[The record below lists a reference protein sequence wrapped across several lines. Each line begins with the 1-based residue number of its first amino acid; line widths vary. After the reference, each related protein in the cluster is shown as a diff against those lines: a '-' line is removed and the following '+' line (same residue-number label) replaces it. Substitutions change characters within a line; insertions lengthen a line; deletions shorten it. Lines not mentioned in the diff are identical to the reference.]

1 VISAVAFCPHPP
13 VLVPDVA
20 QGAAAELD
28 DLRSACRAA
37 IGASAGPGRRI
48 VLLGPATEFAS
59 YGPRSRGSFSGF
71 GLDLELALGQ
81 DAVDGP
87 LELPLPLTVGAWL
100 VRDALGPDTGAVA
113 FSVTGAIPPELA
125 ALATGADDVGL
136 VVMGDGSARRTLKAP
151 GYLDDRAETFD
162 RGLVAALAAGRPEA
176 LGALDPV
183 LGADLLAA
191 GVPVWRTVGAL
202 LATTEWHAEV
212 LYDAAPYGVEYAV
225 AAWTAR
231 G

>member
-13 VLVPDVA
+13 VLIPELA
-20 QGAAAELD
+20 QGASAELD
-28 DLRSACRAA
+28 DLRRAGRAA
-37 IGASAGPGRRI
+37 IAPLAASGRRI
-48 VLLGPATEFAS
+48 AVLGSGREFAA
-59 YGPRSRGSFSGF
+59 YGPRSRGSLAGYGF
-71 GLDLELALGQ
+71 DLEVALGT
-81 DAVDGP
+81 DAAEGA

-100 VRDALGPDTGAVA
+100 LRDALGPETGAVA
-113 FSVTGAIPPELA
+113 FSVTGEIPPQVADLE
-125 ALATGADDVGL
+125 GDQDDVAL

-151 GYLDDRAETFD
+151 GYLDDRAEAFD
-162 RGLVAALAAGRPEA
+162 LGLVAALAAGRPDA
-176 LGALDPV
+176 LAALDPV

-202 LATTEWHAEV
+202 LAGTEWCAEV